1 MPPFAGNAVPA
12 IINAAV
18 ERDSSA
24 TAGPENDSEN
34 NMLARARAV
43 GRFGNGQAVGVIRA
57 PHLAPQRAA
66 QVFVERFSIQPGRIR
81 VFYQAGLCGDCA
93 GNADSNGRRPAE
105 FFFNPFR
112 GFRNGTH
119 RAFVIEARRGDTM
132 TVQFPSVAL
141 ERDEFN
147 LCASQIHANANALV
161 LCSRHGSRP
170 FSGGGDILSCS
181 ALWQVPAFL
190 GVLVQGAAIGLAFKR
205 AVKAAAICEA
215 ILLRSSS
222 AGSLSISNLATGA

>member
-24 TAGPENDSEN
+24 AAGPENDGEN

-43 GRFGNGQAVGVIRA
+43 GRFGNGQAVGIIRA
-57 PHLAPQRAA
+57 SHFARQRMA

-105 FFFNPFR
+105 FFFNPLH

-119 RAFVIEARRGDTM
+119 RAFVVEPRRGDTM
-132 TVQFPSVAL
+132 TVQFPSVVL
-141 ERDEFN
+141 ERDKFN
-147 LCASQIHANANALV
+147 LRASQIHANANARV
-161 LCSRHGSRP
+161 LCSRH
-170 FSGGGDILSCS
+170 S
-181 ALWQVPAFL
+181 A
-190 GVLVQGAAIGLAFKR
+190 
-205 AVKAAAICEA
+205 C
-215 ILLRSSS
+215 
-222 AGSLSISNLATGA
+222 SLSEAEIFSLAACYGKFSRSWGCSFRERPSDWHSRERSNPP